1 MKDDLL
7 KIRVGRLS
15 DCLKIDRKKLLSLF
29 VYDRADVSF
38 FMFFI
43 GILIAFYGS
52 LTPWFLWPIS
62 GTFPMVASVPIA
74 LAWLMSSMSDKHIF
88 TRKEFLYPTLAYIL
102 IAGYMAIV
110 NANNLNGFL
119 SIGFN
124 VFIFLSIFALEL
136 SLLEKLMN
144 YLTVSMAVLLLF
156 SIPCFILYLLGF
168 PLPFSSIEN
177 EDLMY
182 SYYNYYFFLLDNRFI
197 TDFIPRFHSVFLEP
211 AHLGSACVFLLLT
224 QFGKWRKW
232 YNLVLI
238 VAIIMTFS
246 LTAYILFLA
255 SIFFNQWV
263 RGKRILIH
271 IVSLTAVLV
280 AVGVFSYY
288 YRNGDNMVNTL
299 ILERFEVDDTT
310 GELVA
315 NNRVTEEF
323 DDEFDDFIGSS
334 DILFGREYDL
344 LKYGFGN
351 SGYRV
356 SIYDFGILYVFFLL
370 FFYIMCS
377 YHSTNR
383 RAVIAMFAIGAA
395 TFWARSSLLGYYDF
409 LPLYAMAYMS
419 PVAANKDMKKDD

>member
-1 MKDDLL
+1 MKGDLL

-15 DCLKIDRKKLLSLF
+15 DFLKIDRKKLLSLLVF
-29 VYDRADVSF
+29 DKTDVIF
-38 FMFFI
+38 FMYFI
-43 GILIAFYGS
+43 GILIAYYGS

-62 GTFPMVASVPIA
+62 KYYSIIASMPIA
-74 LAWLMSSMSDKHIF
+74 MAWLMSSSSDKHIF
-88 TRKEFLYPTLAYIL
+88 TRKEFLYPTLAYIG

-110 NANNLNGFL
+110 NSKNLNGYV

-124 VFIFLSIFALEL
+124 VFVFMSIFALEL
-136 SLLEKLMN
+136 SLLERLMK

-182 SYYNYYFFLLDNRFI
+182 SYYNYYFFLLDNRYI

-238 VAIIMTFS
+238 VAIVMTFS
-246 LTAYILFLA
+246 LTAYILFIV

-263 RGKRILIH
+263 RGKKLLIH
-271 IVSLTAVLV
+271 IVSITAVLV
-280 AVGVFSYY
+280 SVGVFSYY

-299 ILERFEVDDTT
+299 ILERFEIDDA

-315 NNRVTEEF
+315 NNRVTDEF
-323 DDEFDDFIGSS
+323 DDEFDDYIGSS

-356 SIYDFGILYVFFLL
+356 FIYDFGILYVLFLL
-370 FFYIMCS
+370 VFYIMCS
-377 YHSTNR
+377 YYSINR

-395 TFWARSSLLGYYDF
+395 TFWARSSLLDYYDF
-409 LPLYAMAYMS
+409 LPLYAMVYMS
-419 PVAANKDMKKDD
+419 PVAVKKEIRKDD

>member
-1 MKDDLL
+1 MKGDLL

-15 DCLKIDRKKLLSLF
+15 DFLKIDRKKLLSLLVF
-29 VYDRADVSF
+29 DKTDVIF
-38 FMFFI
+38 FMYFI
-43 GILIAFYGS
+43 GILIAYYGS

-62 GTFPMVASVPIA
+62 KYYSIIASMPIA
-74 LAWLMSSMSDKHIF
+74 MAWLMSSSSNKHIF
-88 TRKEFLYPTLAYIL
+88 TRKEFLYPTLAYIG

-110 NANNLNGFL
+110 NSKNLNGYV

-124 VFIFLSIFALEL
+124 VFVFMSIFALEL
-136 SLLEKLMN
+136 SLLERLMK

-182 SYYNYYFFLLDNRFI
+182 SYYNYYFFLLDNRYI

-238 VAIIMTFS
+238 VAIVMTFS
-246 LTAYILFLA
+246 LTAYILFIV

-263 RGKRILIH
+263 RGKKLLIH
-271 IVSLTAVLV
+271 IVSITAVLV
-280 AVGVFSYY
+280 SVGVFSYY

-299 ILERFEVDDTT
+299 ILERFEIDDA

-315 NNRVTEEF
+315 NNRVTDEF
-323 DDEFDDFIGSS
+323 DDEFDDYIGSS

-356 SIYDFGILYVFFLL
+356 FIYDFGILYVLFLL
-370 FFYIMCS
+370 VFYIMCS
-377 YHSTNR
+377 YYSINR

-395 TFWARSSLLGYYDF
+395 TFWARSSLLDYYDF
-409 LPLYAMAYMS
+409 LPLYAMVYMS
-419 PVAANKDMKKDD
+419 PVAVKKEIRKDD

>member
-1 MKDDLL
+1 MKGDLL

-15 DCLKIDRKKLLSLF
+15 DFLKIDRKKLLSLLVF
-29 VYDRADVSF
+29 DKTDVIF
-38 FMFFI
+38 FMYFI
-43 GILIAFYGS
+43 GILIAYYGS

-62 GTFPMVASVPIA
+62 KYYSIIASMPIA
-74 LAWLMSSMSDKHIF
+74 MAWLMSSSSDKHIF
-88 TRKEFLYPTLAYIL
+88 TRKEFLYPTLAYIG

-110 NANNLNGFL
+110 NSKNLNGYV

-124 VFIFLSIFALEL
+124 VFVFMSIFALEL
-136 SLLEKLMN
+136 SLLERLMK

-182 SYYNYYFFLLDNRFI
+182 SYYNYYFFLLDNRYI

-238 VAIIMTFS
+238 VAIVMTFS
-246 LTAYILFLA
+246 LTAYILFIV

-263 RGKRILIH
+263 RGKKLLIH
-271 IVSLTAVLV
+271 IVSITAVLV
-280 AVGVFSYY
+280 SVGVFSYY

-299 ILERFEVDDTT
+299 ILERFEIDDA

-315 NNRVTEEF
+315 NNRVTDEF
-323 DDEFDDFIGSS
+323 DDEFDDYIGSS

-356 SIYDFGILYVFFLL
+356 FIYDFGILYVLFLL
-370 FFYIMCS
+370 VFYIMCS
-377 YHSTNR
+377 YYSINR

-395 TFWARSSLLGYYDF
+395 TFWARSSLLDYYDF
-409 LPLYAMAYMS
+409 LPLYAMVYMS
-419 PVAANKDMKKDD
+419 PGAVKKEIRKDD